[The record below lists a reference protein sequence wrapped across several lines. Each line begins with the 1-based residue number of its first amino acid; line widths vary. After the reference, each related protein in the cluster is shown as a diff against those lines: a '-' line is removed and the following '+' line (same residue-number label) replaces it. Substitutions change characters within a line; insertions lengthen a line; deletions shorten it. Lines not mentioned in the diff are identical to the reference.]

1 MKLRRRQFGFTLVEL
16 LVVMGIISMLL
27 GITLPALSKA
37 KEQARRTVCLSNLKT
52 LTYAWLSYAQ
62 DHNGRLV
69 TAGTMDPNSWVNDCT
84 ACMSVQGG
92 ALYPYLRNPN
102 VYVCPDDLLNY
113 DRTYSI
119 NGYLNG
125 EYEAPART
133 LSDIR
138 SPTSGVFCFI
148 EKYDP
153 TGLNENSF
161 LASVYPSGN
170 WVDNI
175 APWHQNAGLLSF
187 CDGHAI
193 VWNWAD
199 APVTARTHTPGAFQP
214 GNPDLRQLQA
224 WFGPNPTPPGV
235 AQ

>member
-1 MKLRRRQFGFTLVEL
+1 MKLRRRQIGFTLVEL
-16 LVVMGIISMLL
+16 LVVMGIISLLL

-37 KEQARRTVCLSNLKT
+37 KEQARRTMCLSNLKS

-119 NGYLNG
+119 NGY
-125 EYEAPART
+125 
-133 LSDIR
+133 
-138 SPTSGVFCFI
+138 
-148 EKYDP
+148 
-153 TGLNENSF
+153 
-161 LASVYPSGN
+161 
-170 WVDNI
+170 
-175 APWHQNAGLLSF
+175 
-187 CDGHAI
+187 
-193 VWNWAD
+193 
-199 APVTARTHTPGAFQP
+199 
-214 GNPDLRQLQA
+214 
-224 WFGPNPTPPGV
+224 
-235 AQ
+235 